1 LAWPP
6 PSQRSLQKKK
16 KKYKQKIKK
25 KKRKE
30 KERKKRNIGHKISCD
45 KHDTKVSIEEEKC

>member
-1 LAWPP
+1 MKLIKVNWE
-6 PSQRSLQKKK
+6 RKKK
-16 KKYKQKIKK
+16 KKRNKKEKK
-25 KKRKE
+25 KKKKE